1 MCIPRSLS
9 HKPKRVHFTLSFTL
23 KLWNDLT
30 IKWKNLTWND
40 LTIEQREHKTD
51 IVHYQ
56 YCIIY
61 YQLKSRL
68 CSDRA
73 WWDLAA
79 TLYSMYKL

>member
-1 MCIPRSLS
+1 MCIPRPLS

-23 KLWNDLT
+23 KRRNDLT
-30 IKWKNLTWND
+30 MK
-40 LTIEQREHKTD
+40 QREHKTD

-79 TLYSMYKL
+79 TLYMYKL